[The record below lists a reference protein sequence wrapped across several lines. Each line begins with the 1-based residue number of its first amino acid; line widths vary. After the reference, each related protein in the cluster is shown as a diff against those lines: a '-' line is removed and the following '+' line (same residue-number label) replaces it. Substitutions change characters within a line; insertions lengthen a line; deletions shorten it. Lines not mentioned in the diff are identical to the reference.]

1 MTPSS
6 ETNAIAM
13 IFLTLPPLDCV
24 VPVEPAHVPKI
35 AAARLFRCSLRV
47 RVEKKLA
54 HLAGHIAGDG
64 TLLRPCQR
72 LVDISA
78 FQYPKSAH
86 VLLGLGV
93 RPVGDEHL

>member
-1 MTPSS
+1 MVRTVR
-6 ETNAIAM
+6 
-13 IFLTLPPLDCV
+13 LPKSQWPGCLL
-24 VPVEPAHVPKI
+24 AFTGF
-35 AAARLFRCSLRV
+35 LFRS

-54 HLAGHIAGDG
+54 HLAGHIADDG

-93 RPVGDEHL
+93 RPVGDENIAVGLGPQRLRAASRGNAAG